1 LRGGIYRD
9 QTPTQDG
16 RRDPNVPDANRTG
29 FNAGASMRVSERVTL
44 DLAAEYLRFGSAS
57 VDRQTIAFEGT
68 PVATPVLT
76 NGRVSNTHALI
87 LGIGGRFG
95 F

>member
-1 LRGGIYRD
+1 VSRSI
-9 QTPTQDG
+9 TI
-16 RRDPNVPDANRTG
+16 DA
-29 FNAGASMRVSERVTL
+29 
-44 DLAAEYLRFGSAS
+44 AAEYIAFDHSS

-76 NGRVSNTHALI
+76 NGRLAGAHAI
-87 LGIGGRFG
+87 VLGLGGRFN